1 MNMYS
6 LDWAIIGVIVVAMI
20 FIAWYTQR
28 YTSSVADF
36 LSANRC
42 AGRYMLTL
50 ASGMASLGAITVVAM
65 WEQYYEAGFAAFHW
79 VQLAAPVSLF
89 LAISGWIAYRFRET
103 RALTIA
109 QFLEMRYSR
118 RFRVFA
124 GILCWV
130 AGVLN
135 YGIFPAVTGR
145 FFIYF
150 LGLKIYYWQI
160 PGLGLQLNLTLG
172 VVMAVLLGL
181 ALVIALAGGQIAIM
195 VTDFIQGQFVNIVL
209 LILLVVLLYVFPWDL
224 IIDTLRNSSA
234 LGQSRINPFRQ
245 ENIPDF
251 NPLYFL
257 GYAFIGFYTYRVW
270 QGNQGYNSAA
280 INAHESKMAC
290 ILSQFR
296 DFATLLLIPMAAICA
311 YVMLHAP
318 QYAETAAKTQQVLAG
333 IPSAQIAK
341 QMTTTVALTQILPVG
356 LLGLM
361 AAVMLMAA
369 VSTDNTYLHSWG
381 SIFVQDVLM
390 PIRQLRGKGAYEQA
404 QHMKTLRWSIAG
416 VAVFAWLFSMLF
428 PLGQYIIMY
437 FQITGA
443 IFTGGAG
450 AVIIGG
456 FYWKRGT
463 VSGGW
468 AAMITGS
475 FLSVLGVVTNNILW
489 PKVLPLLKETHPHIT
504 WLQTLPE
511 RFWLNGM
518 QIGLV
523 ASFSAIFIYIIVSL
537 FSKDPKLNMDK
548 LLHRGEYE
556 ITTEV
561 GDEHIAPPTTGLK
574 ALCFTSEF
582 SFGDKIIY
590 CLNMGWMLFFMA
602 AFIVMTI
609 LNTFETWSDEA
620 WANWWYFFVW
630 VSGIASLS
638 ITVWFIIGG
647 CIDLRKMFKRLRS
660 IHRNAS
666 DDGTVIEHLGN
677 KAEDLAE

>member
-1 MNMYS
+1 MNMHFV
-6 LDWAIIGVIVVAMI
+6 DWGIIVVIIMAMI
-20 FIAWYTQR
+20 FIAEYTRR
-28 YTSSVADF
+28 YTSTVADF

-50 ASGMASLGAITVVAM
+50 ASSMASLGAITVVAM

-89 LAISGWIAYRFRET
+89 LAISGWIVYRFRET
-103 RALTIA
+103 RALTMA

-150 LGLKIYYWQI
+150 LGLKIHYWKVF
-160 PGLGLQLNLTLG
+160 GLELNLTLG
-172 VVMAVLLGL
+172 AVMAFLLGL
-181 ALVIALAGGQIAIM
+181 ALIIALAGGQIAIL
-195 VTDFIQGQFVNIVL
+195 VTDFIQGQFVNVVL
-209 LILLVVLLYVFPWDL
+209 LILLGVLLYIFPWNT
-224 IIDTLRNSSA
+224 IIETLSNSA
-234 LGQSRINPFRQ
+234 IAGQSKLNPFRQ

-251 NPLYFL
+251 NPLFFL

-270 QGNQGYNSAA
+270 QGNQGYNSSA

-290 ILSQFR
+290 ILSQLR
-296 DFATLLLIPMAAICA
+296 DFVSILLIPIAAICA
-311 YVMLHAP
+311 YVLLHAP
-318 QYAETAAKTQQVLAG
+318 EYAKMAASSNAIIAS
-333 IPSAQIAK
+333 IPSEQIAK
-341 QMTTTVALTQILPVG
+341 QMTTTVVLSQILPAG
-356 LLGLM
+356 LMGLM

-390 PIRQLRGKGAYEQA
+390 PLRQLKGKGAYEPD
-404 QHMKTLRWSIAG
+404 QHMKILRWAIAG

-456 FYWKRGT
+456 FYWRRGT
-463 VSGGW
+463 VNGAW

-475 FLSVLGVVTNNILW
+475 FLSVFGVVSNNILW
-489 PKVLPLLKETHPHIT
+489 PKVLPFLKDAYPKIS
-504 WLQTLPE
+504 WLQSLPVK
-511 RFWLNGM
+511 FWLNGM
-518 QIGLV
+518 QLGIF
-523 ASFSAIFIYIIVSL
+523 ASFSAILVYVIVSL
-537 FSKDPKLNMDK
+537 LDKDPEIDMDK
-548 LLHRGEYE
+548 LLHRGKYDMK
-556 ITTEV
+556 TDV
-561 GDEHIAPPTTGLK
+561 GVEHIAPPTTGLK
-574 ALCFTSEF
+574 ALWFTSEF

-602 AFIVMTI
+602 AFIVMTV
-609 LNTFETWSDEA
+609 LNTFEIWSDKA
-620 WANWWYFFVW
+620 WSSWWYFFVW
-630 VSGIASLS
+630 ISGIASLI

-666 DDGTVIEHLGN
+666 DDGTVSEHLGN